1 MALIYVLNF
10 ALLLLAYLLRYQ
22 SDAILLFAY
31 LFFCSSTLGLISFFK
46 HSEFSR
52 LRRARIAAAKER
64 RNPWFRRLHW
74 LHQHGGLVLQWAI
87 GAIWLL
93 LMTVGEHTL
102 NLNDL
107 LVVLGLITL
116 FYNWRFFNL
125 ENKWLSRLVFYLA
138 SVLAVYV
145 LMFQVSVEVPHW
157 HSITLLDAPL
167 IALVALLALIIRTTR
182 RYQFRMDTQDI
193 LVLLLLL
200 AAPLLTLSST
210 DNVLL
215 IGAIVRLAILLY
227 ASEYIIARIER
238 PAVTSVIAGA
248 TLTSYI
254 AFSFF

>member
-1 MALIYVLNF
+1 
-10 ALLLLAYLLRYQ
+10 
-22 SDAILLFAY
+22 
-31 LFFCSSTLGLISFFK
+31 
-46 HSEFSR
+46 
-52 LRRARIAAAKER
+52 
-64 RNPWFRRLHW
+64 
-74 LHQHGGLVLQWAI
+74 
-87 GAIWLL
+87 LL

-145 LMFQVSVEVPHW
+145 LMFQVSVEVPRW

-182 RYQFRMDTQDI
+182 RYHFRMDTQDI